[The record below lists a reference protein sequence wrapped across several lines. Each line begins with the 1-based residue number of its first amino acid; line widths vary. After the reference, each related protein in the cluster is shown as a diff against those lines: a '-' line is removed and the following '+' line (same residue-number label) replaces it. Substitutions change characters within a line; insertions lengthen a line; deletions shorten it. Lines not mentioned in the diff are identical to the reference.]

1 MFYKQNHLNILK
13 IEKVYEVIF
22 MYYIKET
29 DKPSKIAKWLHIVKL
44 ENETIILP
52 ITKTSLDE
60 KMAYK
65 LAIKTKT
72 ILDKTNSK
80 KLVLSKQVKQQENYV
95 NYLYSYN
102 YEIVDGRWLFQML
115 LFDVLKY
122 VIKKL
127 KIKEEEIK
135 IGILVN
141 NISDLAIYTIQKLV
155 TKYKYIKIVTN
166 HIERFRNIE
175 EKFSEEQGI
184 FINVG
189 NNKRKIL
196 SKTNIILN
204 LDFPTELINRYT
216 INSTATIINFKG
228 NVQIKNKRF
237 NGLNINDYEIDW
249 KTNPHLEEYEA
260 KDVYEA
266 MQYKNQPIEEIFK
279 KIKRDN
285 VTIQYLKGI
294 KTII

>member
-1 MFYKQNHLNILK
+1 
-13 IEKVYEVIF
+13 

-29 DKPSKIAKWLHIVKL
+29 DKPSKFAEFFHIVKL
-44 ENETIILP
+44 ENDTIILP
-52 ITKTSLDE
+52 ILGTSLDE
-60 KMAYK
+60 KTAYK

-80 KLVLSKQVKQQENYV
+80 KLVLSKQVKQQEAYT

-115 LFDVLKY
+115 LFDVLEY
-122 VIKKL
+122 IIKKL

-141 NISDLAIYTIQKLV
+141 DISDLAIYAIEKLV
-155 TKYKYIKIVTN
+155 TKYKYVKIVTN
-166 HIERFRNIE
+166 HINHFKNIE
-175 EKFSEEQGI
+175 EKISEEQGI

-216 INSTATIINFKG
+216 IYNTATIINFKG
-228 NVQIKNKRF
+228 NVKIKDKRF

-249 KTNPHLEEYEA
+249 KTNPHLKKFEA
-260 KDVYEA
+260 KDIYEA
-266 MQYKNQPIEEIFK
+266 IQHKNQPIEETLK

-285 VTIQYLKGI
+285 VMIQYLKGV

>member
-1 MFYKQNHLNILK
+1 
-13 IEKVYEVIF
+13 
-22 MYYIKET
+22 MYYIQET
-29 DKPSKIAKWLHIVKL
+29 DKPNKIAEWLHIVKL
-44 ENETIILP
+44 ENDTIILP
-52 ITKTSLDE
+52 ITEISLEEKT
-60 KMAYK
+60 AYK

-80 KLVLSKQVKQQENYV
+80 KLVLSKQVKQQEDYV
-95 NYLYSYN
+95 NYLYSYH
-102 YEIVDGRWLFQML
+102 YEIVDGNWLFQML
-115 LFDVLKY
+115 LFDVLEY

-141 NISDLAIYTIQKLV
+141 DLSDLAIYAIKKLI
-155 TKYKYIKIVTN
+155 TKYKNVKIVTN
-166 HIERFRNIE
+166 HIDRFKNIE
-175 EKFSEEQGI
+175 EKIAEEQGI

-216 INSTATIINFKG
+216 INNTATIINFKR
-228 NVQIKNKRF
+228 NVKIKNKRF

-249 KTNPHLEEYEA
+249 KTNPHLERFEA

-266 MQYKNQPIEEIFK
+266 MQYKNRPIEENLK

-285 VTIQYLKGI
+285 VTIQYLKGV

>member
-1 MFYKQNHLNILK
+1 
-13 IEKVYEVIF
+13 
-22 MYYIKET
+22 MYYIQET
-29 DKPSKIAKWLHIVKL
+29 DKPNKIAEWLHIVKL
-44 ENETIILP
+44 ENDTIILP
-52 ITKTSLDE
+52 ITETSLEE
-60 KMAYK
+60 KTAYK

-80 KLVLSKQVKQQENYV
+80 KLVLSKQVKQQEDYV
-95 NYLYSYN
+95 NYLYSYH
-102 YEIVDGRWLFQML
+102 YEIVDGNWLFQML
-115 LFDVLKY
+115 LFDVLEY

-127 KIKEEEIK
+127 KIKKEEIK

-141 NISDLAIYTIQKLV
+141 DLSDLAIYAIKKLI
-155 TKYKYIKIVTN
+155 TKYKNIKIVTN
-166 HIERFRNIE
+166 HIDRFKNIE
-175 EKFSEEQGI
+175 EKIAEEQGV

-196 SKTNIILN
+196 SRTNIILN

-216 INSTATIINFKG
+216 INNTATIINFKR
-228 NVQIKNKRF
+228 NVKIKNKRF

-249 KTNPHLEEYEA
+249 KTNPHLERFEA

-266 MQYKNQPIEEIFK
+266 MQYKNRPIEENLK

-285 VTIQYLKGI
+285 VTIQYLKGV

>member
-1 MFYKQNHLNILK
+1 
-13 IEKVYEVIF
+13 

-29 DKPSKIAKWLHIVKL
+29 DKPSKFAEFFHIVKL
-44 ENETIILP
+44 ENDTIILP
-52 ITKTSLDE
+52 ILGTSLDE
-60 KMAYK
+60 KTAYK

-80 KLVLSKQVKQQENYV
+80 KLVLSKQIKQQEAYMS
-95 NYLYSYN
+95 YLYSYN

-115 LFDVLKY
+115 LFDVLEY
-122 VIKKL
+122 IIKKL

-141 NISDLAIYTIQKLV
+141 DISDLAIYAIEKLV
-155 TKYKYIKIVTN
+155 TKYKYVKIVTN
-166 HIERFRNIE
+166 HINHFKNIE
-175 EKFSEEQGI
+175 EKISEEQGI

-216 INSTATIINFKG
+216 IYNTATIINFKG
-228 NVQIKNKRF
+228 NVKIKDKRF

-249 KTNPHLEEYEA
+249 KTNPHLKKFEA
-260 KDVYEA
+260 KDIYEA
-266 MQYKNQPIEEIFK
+266 IQHKNQPIEETLK

-285 VTIQYLKGI
+285 VMIQYLKGV

>member
-1 MFYKQNHLNILK
+1 
-13 IEKVYEVIF
+13 

-29 DKPSKIAKWLHIVKL
+29 DKPSKIAEWLHIVRL
-44 ENETIILP
+44 ENDTIILP
-52 ITKTSLDE
+52 ITETSLDE
-60 KMAYK
+60 KKAYK
-65 LAIKTKT
+65 LAMKAKK
-72 ILDKTNSK
+72 ILAKTNSK
-80 KLVLSKQVKQQENYV
+80 KLVLSKQVKQQEAYV

-115 LFDVLKY
+115 IFDVLEY
-122 VIKKL
+122 VIKTL

-141 NISDLAIYTIQKLV
+141 DISELAIYVIKKLV
-155 TKYKYIKIVTN
+155 TRYKYVKIVTN
-166 HIERFRNIE
+166 HINRFKNIE
-175 EKFSEEQGI
+175 EKISEEQGI

-196 SKTNIILN
+196 SKTNILLN

-216 INSTATIINFKG
+216 INNTATIVNFKG
-228 NVQIKNKRF
+228 NVKINNKRF

-249 KTNPHLEEYEA
+249 KTNPHFEKFDAKDIYEA
-260 KDVYEA
+260 T
-266 MQYKNQPIEEIFK
+266 QHKNQPIEEILK

-285 VTIQYLKGI
+285 VMIQYLKGI

>member
-1 MFYKQNHLNILK
+1 
-13 IEKVYEVIF
+13 

-29 DKPSKIAKWLHIVKL
+29 DKPSKIAEWLHIVRL
-44 ENETIILP
+44 ENDTIILP
-52 ITKTSLDE
+52 ITETSLDE
-60 KMAYK
+60 KIAYK
-65 LAIKTKT
+65 LAMKTKN
-72 ILDKTNSK
+72 ILAKTNSK
-80 KLVLSKQVKQQENYV
+80 KLVLSKQVKQQEAYV

-115 LFDVLKY
+115 IFDVLEY
-122 VIKKL
+122 VIKTL

-141 NISDLAIYTIQKLV
+141 DISELAIYVIKKLV
-155 TKYKYIKIVTN
+155 TRYKYVKIVTN
-166 HIERFRNIE
+166 HINRFKNIE
-175 EKFSEEQGI
+175 EKISEEQGI

-196 SKTNIILN
+196 SKTNILLN

-216 INSTATIINFKG
+216 INSTATIVNFKG
-228 NVQIKNKRF
+228 NVKIKNKRF

-249 KTNPHLEEYEA
+249 KTNPHFEKFDAKDIYEA
-260 KDVYEA
+260 T
-266 MQYKNQPIEEIFK
+266 QHKNQPIEEILK

-285 VTIQYLKGI
+285 VMIQYLKGI

>member
-1 MFYKQNHLNILK
+1 
-13 IEKVYEVIF
+13 
-22 MYYIKET
+22 MYYIQET
-29 DKPSKIAKWLHIVKL
+29 DKPNKIAEWLHIVKL
-44 ENETIILP
+44 ENDTIILP
-52 ITKTSLDE
+52 ITETSLEE
-60 KMAYK
+60 KTAYK

-80 KLVLSKQVKQQENYV
+80 KLVLSKQVKQQEDYV
-95 NYLYSYN
+95 NYLYSYH
-102 YEIVDGRWLFQML
+102 YEIVDGNWLFQML
-115 LFDVLKY
+115 LFDVLEY

-127 KIKEEEIK
+127 KIKKEEIK

-141 NISDLAIYTIQKLV
+141 DLSDLAIYAIKKLI
-155 TKYKYIKIVTN
+155 TKYKNIKIVTN
-166 HIERFRNIE
+166 HIDRFKNIE
-175 EKFSEEQGI
+175 EKIAEEQGV

-196 SKTNIILN
+196 SRTNIILN

-216 INSTATIINFKG
+216 INNTATIINFKR
-228 NVQIKNKRF
+228 NVKIKNKRF

-249 KTNPHLEEYEA
+249 KTNPHLERFEA

-266 MQYKNQPIEEIFK
+266 MQYKNRPIEETLK

-285 VTIQYLKGI
+285 VTIQYLKGV

>member
-1 MFYKQNHLNILK
+1 
-13 IEKVYEVIF
+13 

-29 DKPSKIAKWLHIVKL
+29 DKPSKFAEFFHIVKL
-44 ENETIILP
+44 ENDTIILP
-52 ITKTSLDE
+52 ILGTSLDE
-60 KMAYK
+60 KTAYK

-80 KLVLSKQVKQQENYV
+80 KLVLSKQVKQQEAYT

-115 LFDVLKY
+115 LFDVLEY
-122 VIKKL
+122 IIKKL

-141 NISDLAIYTIQKLV
+141 DISDLAIYAIEKLV
-155 TKYKYIKIVTN
+155 TKYKYVKIVTN
-166 HIERFRNIE
+166 HINHFKNIE
-175 EKFSEEQGI
+175 EKISEEQGI

-216 INSTATIINFKG
+216 IYNTATIINFKG
-228 NVQIKNKRF
+228 NVKIKDKRF

-249 KTNPHLEEYEA
+249 KTNPHLEKFEA

-266 MQYKNQPIEEIFK
+266 LQHKNQPIEEIFK
-279 KIKRDN
+279 RIKRDN
-285 VTIQYLKGI
+285 VTIQYLKGA

>member
-1 MFYKQNHLNILK
+1 
-13 IEKVYEVIF
+13 

-29 DKPSKIAKWLHIVKL
+29 DKPSKISEWLHIVKL
-44 ENETIILP
+44 ENDTIILP
-52 ITKTSLDE
+52 ITQTSLDE
-60 KMAYK
+60 KTAYK

-80 KLVLSKQVKQQENYV
+80 KLVLSKQVKQQEIYV
-95 NYLYSYN
+95 NYLHTYK

-115 LFDVLKY
+115 LFDVLEY
-122 VIKKL
+122 VIEKL
-127 KIKEEEIK
+127 KMKREEIK
-135 IGILVN
+135 IGILIN
-141 NISDLAIYTIQKLV
+141 DISDLAIYVIKKLV
-155 TKYKYIKIVTN
+155 TKYKYVKIVTN
-166 HIERFRNIE
+166 HIDRFKNVEQKI
-175 EKFSEEQGI
+175 SEEQGI

-196 SKTNIILN
+196 SKTNIIFN

-216 INSTATIINFKG
+216 IYNTATIINFKG
-228 NVQIKNKRF
+228 NVKIKNKRF
-237 NGLNINDYEIDW
+237 DGLNINDYEIDW
-249 KTNPHLEEYEA
+249 KTNPHLEKFEA

-266 MQYKNQPIEEIFK
+266 MQYKNQPIEETLK

-285 VTIQYLKGI
+285 VTIQYLKGV

>member
-1 MFYKQNHLNILK
+1 
-13 IEKVYEVIF
+13 
-22 MYYIKET
+22 MYYIQET
-29 DKPSKIAKWLHIVKL
+29 DKPNKIAEWLHIVKL
-44 ENETIILP
+44 ENDTIILP
-52 ITKTSLDE
+52 ITETSLEE
-60 KMAYK
+60 KTAYK
-65 LAIKTKT
+65 LAIKSKT

-80 KLVLSKQVKQQENYV
+80 KLVLSKQVKQQEDYV
-95 NYLYSYN
+95 NYLYSYH
-102 YEIVDGRWLFQML
+102 YEIVDGNWLFQML
-115 LFDVLKY
+115 LFDVLEY

-141 NISDLAIYTIQKLV
+141 DLSDLAIYAIKKLI
-155 TKYKYIKIVTN
+155 TKYKNIKIVTN
-166 HIERFRNIE
+166 HIDRFKNIE
-175 EKFSEEQGI
+175 EKIAEEQGV

-196 SKTNIILN
+196 SRTNIILN

-216 INSTATIINFKG
+216 INNTATIINFKR
-228 NVQIKNKRF
+228 NVKIKNKRF

-249 KTNPHLEEYEA
+249 KTNLHLERFEA

-266 MQYKNQPIEEIFK
+266 MQYKNRPIEETLK

-285 VTIQYLKGI
+285 VTIQYLKGV

>member
-1 MFYKQNHLNILK
+1 
-13 IEKVYEVIF
+13 

-29 DKPSKIAKWLHIVKL
+29 DKPSKFKEFFHIVKL
-44 ENETIILP
+44 ENDTILLP

-60 KMAYK
+60 TAAYK
-65 LAIKTKT
+65 LAIKTKN
-72 ILDKTNSK
+72 ILTKTNSK
-80 KLVLSKQVKQQENYV
+80 KLVLSKQVKQQEAYV

-115 LFDVLKY
+115 IFDVLEY
-122 VIKKL
+122 VIKTL

-141 NISDLAIYTIQKLV
+141 DISELAIYVIKKLV
-155 TKYKYIKIVTN
+155 TRYKYVKIVTN
-166 HIERFRNIE
+166 HIDRFKNIE
-175 EKFSEEQGI
+175 EKISEEQGI

-196 SKTNIILN
+196 SKTNILLN

-216 INSTATIINFKG
+216 INNTATIVNFKG
-228 NVQIKNKRF
+228 NVKIRNKRF

-249 KTNPHLEEYEA
+249 KTNPHFEKFDAKDIYEA
-260 KDVYEA
+260 T
-266 MQYKNQPIEEIFK
+266 QHKNQPIKEILK

-285 VTIQYLKGI
+285 VMIQYLKGI

>member
-1 MFYKQNHLNILK
+1 
-13 IEKVYEVIF
+13 

-29 DKPSKIAKWLHIVKL
+29 DKPSKFTEFFHIVKL
-44 ENETIILP
+44 ENDTIILP
-52 ITKTSLDE
+52 ITKTSLEE
-60 KMAYK
+60 KTAYK

-80 KLVLSKQVKQQENYV
+80 KLVLSKQVKQQETYV

-102 YEIVDGRWLFQML
+102 YEMVDGRWLFQML
-115 LFDVLKY
+115 LFEVLEY
-122 VIKKL
+122 VIKKTN
-127 KIKEEEIK
+127 IKEEEIK

-141 NISDLAIYTIQKLV
+141 DISELAIYAIQKLV
-155 TKYKYIKIVTN
+155 TKYKYVKIVTN
-166 HIERFRNIE
+166 HIERFKNIE
-175 EKFSEEQGI
+175 EKISEEQGI

-228 NVQIKNKRF
+228 NVKIKNKRF
-237 NGLNINDYEIDW
+237 KGLNINDYEIDW
-249 KTNPHLEEYEA
+249 KGNPHLEKYDA

-279 KIKRDN
+279 KIKRDH

>member
-1 MFYKQNHLNILK
+1 
-13 IEKVYEVIF
+13 
-22 MYYIKET
+22 MYYIKEA
-29 DKPSKIAKWLHIVKL
+29 DKPSKFTEFFHIVKL
-44 ENETIILP
+44 ENDTIILP
-52 ITKTSLDE
+52 ITKTSLEE
-60 KMAYK
+60 KTAYK

-80 KLVLSKQVKQQENYV
+80 KLVLSKQVKQQETYV

-102 YEIVDGRWLFQML
+102 YEMVDGRWLFQML
-115 LFDVLKY
+115 LFEVLEY
-122 VIKKL
+122 VIKKTN
-127 KIKEEEIK
+127 IKEEEIK

-141 NISDLAIYTIQKLV
+141 DISDLAIYAIKKLV
-155 TKYKYIKIVTN
+155 TKYKYVKIVTN
-166 HIERFRNIE
+166 HIDRFKNIE
-175 EKFSEEQGI
+175 EKISEEQGI

-228 NVQIKNKRF
+228 NIKIKNKRF

-249 KTNPHLEEYEA
+249 KTNPHLEKYDA

-279 KIKRDN
+279 KIKRDH